1 MLELKEN
8 SKIYTIKYW
17 LPSFFILLLALYWL
31 HNRGTYT
38 LIDTADLIIHEA
50 GHLFF
55 FIFGRFIYT
64 AGGTLMQILLP
75 SIITFYFFWNGYK
88 TGVQFSLLW
97 LGQNF
102 VNISVYAA
110 DARAQKLPL
119 LGGKSVY
126 HDWNYLLD
134 SLGILEFEQEVG
146 YFFFGISI
154 LIFFIAVFI
163 PAYWDRIAISS

>member
-8 SKIYTIKYW
+8 SKIDTIKYW

-31 HNRGTYT
+31 YNRGTYT

-64 AGGTLMQILLP
+64 AGGTLMQIILP
-75 SIITFYFFWNGYK
+75 SIIVFYFFWNSYK

-110 DARAQKLPL
+110 DAREQKLPL

-126 HDWNYLLD
+126 HDWNYLLN
-134 SLGILEFEQEVG
+134 SMGILEFDQEVG

-154 LIFFIAVFI
+154 LIFFLAVFI
-163 PAYWDRIAISS
+163 PAFWNRIAISG

>member
-1 MLELKEN
+1 MTELKQN
-8 SKIYTIKYW
+8 SIINNLNYW
-17 LPSFFILLLALYWL
+17 IPSLFILLLALYWGF
-31 HNRGTYT
+31 NRGTYT

-55 FIFGRFIYT
+55 FLFGRFLYT

-75 SIITFYFFWNGYK
+75 FTIGFYFYWNSYK

-126 HDWNYLLD
+126 HDWTYLL
-134 SLGILEFEQEVG
+134 STLGILDFDQEVG
-146 YFFFGISI
+146 YFFFGIAI
-154 LIFFIAVFI
+154 IIFFIAVFL
-163 PAYWDRIAISS
+163 PALWERIAISS